1 MPEIAPK
8 EKRAKSSLTAF
19 QAFFGK
25 SCCRQ
30 TKYNSTGP
38 KTRSKCEG
46 QARCGF
52 EPNTPMAPFAEAG
65 SYWKRTPL
73 RRASLAAATSA
84 GIRSLSQF
92 QCSTNLCES
101 CFRAASAPPERGAQ
115 RGGVV
120 ARRRLAG
127 SGVAVERHGENLAR
141 RGKRGHHGGEPENG
155 RYEEDGVSVGAQHAQ
170 HDARNRKQ
178 QSQPA
183 ECQAADDLLAPSLA
197 QQRGGAPD
205 GIHQAGLFH

>member
-1 MPEIAPK
+1 M
-8 EKRAKSSLTAF
+8 
-19 QAFFGK
+19 G
-25 SCCRQ
+25 
-30 TKYNSTGP
+30 
-38 KTRSKCEG
+38 
-46 QARCGF
+46 
-52 EPNTPMAPFAEAG
+52 
-65 SYWKRTPL
+65 
-73 RRASLAAATSA
+73 
-84 GIRSLSQF
+84 
-92 QCSTNLCES
+92 
-101 CFRAASAPPERGAQ
+101 ASAPPERGAQ

-197 QQRGGAPD
+197 QKRGGANHQRP
-205 GIHQAGLFH
+205 GIRLLMVCSPQVWRSSEAERRMESIKPASSITSTGTTRYVAIPQPRPKNPMIRRPAHPARASTNRAMCPTVAATSDRRRMVWTLDAARRRPSPNVALCPAKSS